1 MLRSFAAM
9 TSEAWHEQVR
19 AALEGC
25 PSVTLTAAIVH
36 VGAAIDSGGSAAHA
50 GDLALAY
57 GISAGDAI
65 AMRRFETL
73 FANELAAAVRAI
85 DASPAFV
92 AEITQRAR
100 VRLLVAEGAPP
111 RIASYRG
118 GGPLRAWLAIAAQRI
133 ALNAKRDAK
142 RDQPVGDDVLADLVD
157 REPDPELRY
166 LKTLYRREF
175 REALSAALRGVSDR
189 ARAVLR
195 LRFVGR
201 LELAEIGRVYRVHE
215 STISRWI
222 TTALADIASASRRE
236 LAARLAVTPAT
247 ADSVAR
253 LVQSQLDL
261 SLERLLA

>member
-1 MLRSFAAM
+1 M
-9 TSEAWHEQVR
+9 TSEPWHEQVR
-19 AALEGC
+19 VALEGC
-25 PSVTLTAAIVH
+25 SSVTLPAAIAH
-36 VGAAIDSGGSAAHA
+36 VGGALARGGSAGHA
-50 GDLALAY
+50 GDLALAFA
-57 GISAGDAI
+57 IAAGDTVAI
-65 AMRRFETL
+65 RRFETQ
-73 FANELAAAVRAI
+73 FGGEVAAAVRAI

-92 AEITQRAR
+92 AEIAQRAR
-100 VRLLVAEGAPP
+100 IRLLVAEGAPP

-118 GGPLRAWLAIAAQRI
+118 GGPLRAWVAIAAQRI
-133 ALNAKRDAK
+133 ALNAKRDTK
-142 RDQPVGDDVLADLVD
+142 REQPAGDDVLADLVD

-175 REALSAALRGVSDR
+175 REALSAALGGVSDR

-222 TTALADIASASRRE
+222 TTALADIASASRSE
-236 LAARLAVTPAT
+236 LARRLAITTAT

-261 SLERLLA
+261 SLARLLA

>member
-25 PSVTLTAAIVH
+25 SSVTLAAAIVH
-36 VGAAIDSGGSAAHA
+36 VGAALEGGGSAVHA

-57 GISAGDAI
+57 AITAGDPV
-65 AMRRFETL
+65 AMRRFETQ
-73 FANELAAAVRAI
+73 FAGELAAAVRAI

-92 AEITQRAR
+92 TEIVQRAR
-100 VRLLVAEGAPP
+100 IRLLVAEGAPP

-118 GGPLRAWLAIAAQRI
+118 GGPLRAWLAIATQRI
-133 ALNAKRDAK
+133 ALNAKRDTK
-142 RDQPVGDDVLADLVD
+142 RDQPAGDDVLADLVD

-175 REALSAALRGVSDR
+175 REALSAALAGVSDR

-222 TTALADIASASRRE
+222 TTALADIANASRRE

-253 LVQSQLDL
+253 LVHSQLDL

>member
-1 MLRSFAAM
+1 MMR
-9 TSEAWHEQVR
+9 EAWHRQVS
-19 AALEGC
+19 AAIEGC
-25 PSVTLTAAIVH
+25 AGVTLSATIAH
-36 VGAAIDSGGSAAHA
+36 VGAAIERAGSAAHA

-57 GISAGDAI
+57 AIAAGDAI
-65 AMRRFETL
+65 AARRFETL
-73 FANELAAAVRAI
+73 FAGELVAAVRAI
-85 DASPAFV
+85 DASPSFV
-92 AEITQRAR
+92 AEIAQLAR
-100 VRLLVAEGAPP
+100 IRLIVADGAPP
-111 RIASYRG
+111 RIATYRG
-118 GGPLRAWLAIAAQRI
+118 GGPLRAWVAIAAQRI

-142 RDQPVGDDVLADLVD
+142 RDQPAGDDVLADLVD

-175 REALSAALRGVSDR
+175 REALSVALGSVSAR

-222 TTALADIASASRRE
+222 TTALADIARASRTE
-236 LAARLAVTPAT
+236 LAARLAVTVAT

>member
-1 MLRSFAAM
+1 M
-9 TSEAWHEQVR
+9 TWQDEVR
-19 AALEGC
+19 TAIEGC
-25 PSVTLTAAIVH
+25 ASVTLPAAIAH
-36 VGAAIDSGGSAAHA
+36 VGAAIESSGSVEHA
-50 GDLALAY
+50 DDLALAY
-57 GISAGDAI
+57 ALAAGDAVAI
-65 AMRRFETL
+65 RRFETHL
-73 FANELAAAVRAI
+73 AGELAAAVRAI

-100 VRLLVAEGAPP
+100 IRLLVADGAPP
-111 RIASYRG
+111 WIASYRG
-118 GGPLRAWLAIAAQRI
+118 SGPLRAWIAIAAQRI
-133 ALNAKRDAK
+133 ALNAKRDAR
-142 RDQPVGDDVLADLVD
+142 RDQPAGEDVLADLVD

-166 LKTLYRREF
+166 LRTLYRHEF
-175 REALSAALRGVSDR
+175 REALTAALAGISDR

-201 LELAEIGRVYRVHE
+201 LELAQIGRVYRVHE

-222 TTALADIASASRRE
+222 TAALAEIANASRAE
-236 LAARLAVTPAT
+236 LAARLAVTAAT

>member
-1 MLRSFAAM
+1 M
-9 TSEAWHEQVR
+9 TSEPWHEDVR
-19 AALEGC
+19 TALEGC
-25 PSVTLTAAIVH
+25 ATVTLAAAIEH
-36 VGAAIDSGGSAAHA
+36 VGAAIERGGSVAHA
-50 GDLALAY
+50 GDLALAC
-57 GISAGDAI
+57 GIVAGDAV
-65 AMRRFETL
+65 ALRRFETL
-73 FANELAAAVRAI
+73 CAGELAAAVRAI

-92 AEITQRAR
+92 TEIAQRAR
-100 VRLLVAEGAPP
+100 VRLLVAEGGPP

-118 GGPLRAWLAIAAQRI
+118 AGPLRAWVAITAQRI
-133 ALNAKRDAK
+133 ALNAKREAK
-142 RDQPVGDDVLADLVD
+142 RDQPTGEDVLADLVD

-175 REALSAALRGVSDR
+175 REALSAALVGVSDR

-222 TTALADIASASRRE
+222 STALADIASASRAE
-236 LAARLAVTPAT
+236 LAARLAVTAAT

-261 SLERLLA
+261 SLERLLQ